1 MGEEDRGV
9 VFLCERDL
17 CVCVYLFKLIK
28 GTMRYEVASCELRV
42 HKDE

>member
-28 GTMRYEVASCELRV
+28 GTRESERDVRCECI
-42 HKDE
+42 

>member
-17 CVCVYLFKLIK
+17 CVCVCVYLFKLIK
-28 GTMRYEVASCELRV
+28 GTRESERDVRCEM
-42 HKDE
+42 